1 MPPPVVENITV
12 LDWKNKRRDHVPVIV
27 LGLTH
32 DEDLPS
38 VRGETR

>member
-12 LDWKNKRRDHVPVIV
+12 WIGNKRRDHVPVIV

-32 DEDLPS
+32 DEELPS
-38 VRGETR
+38 GRGETR